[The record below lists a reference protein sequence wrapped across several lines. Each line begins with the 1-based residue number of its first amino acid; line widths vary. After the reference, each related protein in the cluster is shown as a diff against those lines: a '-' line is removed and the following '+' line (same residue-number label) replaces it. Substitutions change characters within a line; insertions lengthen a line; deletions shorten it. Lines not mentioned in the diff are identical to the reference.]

1 MEVLP
6 EVTAIHLC
14 GVADED
20 TDALGEGATKVQSV
34 TTSVDELLARPE
46 VAALVV
52 CTTQRPLPRHPARG
66 GGGRQAG
73 AVREARGA
81 HRRRPA
87 GRRGPGARAGPDD
100 GHVLPEPLEPGD
112 ARCGTKICR
121 SGALGRI
128 MAVEARMVTS
138 QVRYRN
144 PGHWLFRK
152 DTAGTGILSWLGCHY
167 LDLLCYFLDDRVV
180 EVAALV
186 GQQNPEQIEV
196 EDTACLGA
204 AVLQRGARHPARG
217 LSPDRECSRLLRRRL
232 RHLHGLPRYGRLP
245 AAAARNGRLHG
256 TQPRARAGLA
266 RASRTASSNRRNRQP
281 TAESAAR
288 SFCASSC
295 RHRARARPAR
305 HRLMLPST
313 SSKSSKRPSSRPAPA
328 GQCVSANDG
337 CTPHPPAPSPRC
349 GEGSPP
355 ETGGGEE
362 QAGWTWQG
370 K

>member
-1 MEVLP
+1 MSDTDALSVEVGVISSPHPHAPMHVKTLEVLP

-52 CTTQRPLPRHPARG
+52 CVRNDLCPRHPARG
-66 GGGRQAG
+66 GGGREAG

-81 HRRRPA
+81 HGRRPA
-87 GRRGPGARAGPDD
+87 GRRGPGRTSGGLTMSTFFQNRWNPAMR
-100 GHVLPEPLEPGD
+100 D
-112 ARCGTKICR
+112 AVEICR
-121 SGALGRI
+121 SGALGKI

-196 EDTACLGA
+196 EDTACLVLRFSSGVLGTLHAGYHLIGSAAGYSGA
-204 AVLQRGARHPARG
+204 AL
-217 LSPDRECSRLLRRRL
+217 
-232 RHLHGLPRYGRLP
+232 
-245 AAAARNGRLHG
+245 
-256 TQPRARAGLA
+256 
-266 RASRTASSNRRNRQP
+266 
-281 TAESAAR
+281 
-288 SFCASSC
+288 
-295 RHRARARPAR
+295 
-305 HRLMLPST
+305 
-313 SSKSSKRPSSRPAPA
+313 
-328 GQCVSANDG
+328 
-337 CTPHPPAPSPRC
+337 
-349 GEGSPP
+349 
-355 ETGGGEE
+355 
-362 QAGWTWQG
+362 
-370 K
+370 

>member
-1 MEVLP
+1 MSDTDALSVEVGMISSPHPHAPMHVKTLEVLP

-52 CTTQRPLPRHPARG
+52 CVRNDLCPNILHAAVA
-66 GGGRQAG
+66 AG
-73 AVREARGA
+73 KPVLFEK
-81 HRRRPA
+81 
-87 GRRGPGARAGPDD
+87 PGALNAADLRAVADRADERGLTMSTFFQNRWNPAMR
-100 GHVLPEPLEPGD
+100 D
-112 ARCGTKICR
+112 AVEVCR

-167 LDLLCYFLDDRVV
+167 LDLLCHFLDDRVV

-196 EDTACLGA
+196 EDTACLVLRFSSGVLGTLHAGYHLIGSEAGYSGAAYDTFIGFRGTDGYLRLPREMDGFTVHSLAPGWAAKGKQDRVFEPAQSPAYGGVSGEEFLRAFLEASRTGAPGPAPIGA
-204 AVLQRGARHPARG
+204 AVHVLEIIEAAIE
-217 LSPDRECSRLLRRRL
+217 SSDT
-232 RHLHGLPRYGRLP
+232 GRTV
-245 AAAARNGRLHG
+245 RIG
-256 TQPRARAGLA
+256 
-266 RASRTASSNRRNRQP
+266 
-281 TAESAAR
+281 
-288 SFCASSC
+288 
-295 RHRARARPAR
+295 
-305 HRLMLPST
+305 
-313 SSKSSKRPSSRPAPA
+313 
-328 GQCVSANDG
+328 
-337 CTPHPPAPSPRC
+337 
-349 GEGSPP
+349 
-355 ETGGGEE
+355 
-362 QAGWTWQG
+362 
-370 K
+370 